1 MKEIIEIL
9 QHSYF
14 ENKNANA
21 MKKGLI
27 LLALMISVAIS
38 AQDKIKWVS
47 VSDLESLQK
56 EEPRKVLIDVYTKW
70 CGPCKM
76 MMAQTFT
83 DKEVINYINKN
94 FYAVKF
100 DAEGNEKVNFKGY
113 EWTNEDYDP
122 NKRGR
127 NGTHDLTLAI
137 APVNARIA
145 YPTIVY
151 MDENLNIIQP
161 IQGMMRPPQIMP
173 LLTYMANDKYKE
185 QNYDEYLKEYNQQ

>member
-1 MKEIIEIL
+1 MKQTFEIL
-9 QHSYF
+9 QRSYF

-21 MKKGLI
+21 MKKGFI

-38 AQDKIKWVS
+38 AQEKIKWVS
-47 VSDLESLQK
+47 VSDLENLQK

-173 LLTYMANDKYKE
+173 LLTYMANDKYKD

>member
-1 MKEIIEIL
+1 
-9 QHSYF
+9 
-14 ENKNANA
+14 
-21 MKKGLI
+21 
-27 LLALMISVAIS
+27 
-38 AQDKIKWVS
+38 
-47 VSDLESLQK
+47 
-56 EEPRKVLIDVYTKW
+56 
-70 CGPCKM
+70 
-76 MMAQTFT
+76 MAQTFT

>member
-1 MKEIIEIL
+1 MKQTIEIF
-9 QHSYF
+9 QRSYF

-38 AQDKIKWVS
+38 AQEKIKWVS
-47 VSDLESLQK
+47 VSDLENLQK

-173 LLTYMANDKYKE
+173 LLTYMANDKYKD

>member
-1 MKEIIEIL
+1 MKQTFEIL
-9 QHSYF
+9 QRSYF

-38 AQDKIKWVS
+38 AQEKIKWVS
-47 VSDLESLQK
+47 VSDLENLQK

-173 LLTYMANDKYKE
+173 LLTYMANDKYKD

>member
-1 MKEIIEIL
+1 MK
-9 QHSYF
+9 
-14 ENKNANA
+14 NT
-21 MKKGLI
+21 LI
-27 LLALMISVAIS
+27 LFSLFLSIAIS
-38 AQDKIKWVS
+38 AQDKINWVS
-47 VSDLESLQK
+47 VNDLAELQK
-56 EEPRKVLIDVYTKW
+56 KAPKKVMIDVYTQW

-83 DKEVINYINKN
+83 DAEVIKYVNEN

-113 EWTNEDYDP
+113 EFTNEDYVA

-137 APVNARIA
+137 APVQTRIA

-161 IQGMMRPPQIMP
+161 IQGMMRPPQILP
-173 LLTYMANDKYKE
+173 LLSFMATDSYKTT
-185 QNYDEYLKEYNQQ
+185 NYEDYLSKTKQQ